1 MNTLTIE
8 IPDALESALHEVSSR
23 RHLPEAVVAREILEQ
38 TLMPKPGPSNAVE
51 LWLSQWRGQLK
62 ANESAA
68 SGDERLSHLLN
79 KHLR

>member
-8 IPDALESALHEVSSR
+8 IPDALGSALHEVSSR
-23 RHLPEAVVAREILEQ
+23 RHLPESVVAREILEQ
-38 TLMPKPGPSNAVE
+38 TLMPRPKPSNAVE

-62 ANESAA
+62 ANEAA
-68 SGDERLSHLLN
+68 ALGDERLSHLLN

>member
-8 IPDALESALHEVSSR
+8 IPDALESALHEISAR
-23 RHLPEAVVAREILEQ
+23 RHLPESVVAREILEQ
-38 TLMPKPGPSNAVE
+38 TLMPKPWSSSAVE

-62 ANESAA
+62 INESATL
-68 SGDERLSHLLN
+68 GDDRLSHLLN